1 MINSK
6 VSADSP
12 NSPLHMCNRCV
23 MDTSDPDITFDE
35 FGVCSNCR
43 KAEYLLSK
51 VNFSEKESRENL
63 REISGRIKR
72 NLANRQY
79 DCIIGLSGGVDS
91 SYAAYIT
98 NKVGLKALA
107 VHFDNGWNSKIA
119 VSNIKKIV
127 AHCDWDL
134 MTYVIDWEEFRD
146 LQRSFIKASVVDIE
160 MLTDHAI
167 VAAMVKIAKE
177 NNIHYVISGSN
188 VRTEHCMPRA
198 WLWNKQDLVNIKA
211 IQKKFGEKKLK
222 SFPMLSSW
230 RWLLLRRTAY
240 ENIKILNSINYRKYE
255 AIKTLKEQF
264 DWCEYGH
271 KHFES
276 LFTKFYQAYIL
287 PEKFGIDKRKAHLS
301 SLIRNGEISREAAL
315 ETLKEPLYYPDEL
328 RHDKEYVLKKLG
340 FSEEEFDS
348 IMKIR
353 PVPHDHYPSDRNAIS
368 ILMSIYFVF
377 KKLGIFR
384 GRRL

>member
-1 MINSK
+1 MLKNKLS
-6 VSADSP
+6 VDPADNP
-12 NSPLHMCNRCV
+12 IRMCNRCV
-23 MDTSDPDITFDE
+23 MDTSDPDITFNE
-35 FGVCSNCR
+35 LGVCSNCR
-43 KAEYLLSK
+43 KAEGLLSN
-51 VNFSEKESRENL
+51 VNFSEEESREKL
-63 REISGRIKR
+63 REISERIKR
-72 NLANRQY
+72 SRSNGQY

-91 SYAAYIT
+91 SYAAYIA
-98 NKVGLKALA
+98 NNIGLKALA

-127 AHCDWDL
+127 SHCEWDL

-160 MLTDHAI
+160 MVTDHAI
-167 VAAMVKIAKE
+167 VAAMINIAKE
-177 NNIHYVISGSN
+177 NNIHFVISGSN
-188 VRTEHCMPRA
+188 VTTEHCMPRA

-211 IQKKFGEKKLK
+211 IQKRFGEKKLK

-230 RWLLLRRTAY
+230 RWLFLRRTAY
-240 ENIKILNSINYRKYE
+240 ENVKILNSINYRKFE

-264 DWCEYGH
+264 GWREYGH

-301 SLIRNGEISREAAL
+301 SLIRNGEISREQAL
-315 ETLKEPLYYPDEL
+315 ETLKEPLYDPDEL
-328 RHDKEYVLKKLG
+328 RHDKDYVLKKLG
-340 FSEEEFDS
+340 FVEKEFQS
-348 IMKIR
+348 IIKMD
-353 PVPHDHYPSDRNAIS
+353 PVPHDHYPTDRNFVS
-368 ILMSIYFVF
+368 SLMSIYFVF
-377 KKLGIFR
+377 KRLGIFK

>member
-1 MINSK
+1 
-6 VSADSP
+6 
-12 NSPLHMCNRCV
+12 
-23 MDTSDPDITFDE
+23 MDTSDPSISFDE
-35 FGVCSNCR
+35 SGVCSNCR
-43 KAEYLLSK
+43 KAEGLLAK
-51 VNFSEKESRENL
+51 VTFSEKESRENL
-63 REISGRIKR
+63 RKISERIR
-72 NLANRQY
+72 GNRTNSQY

-91 SYAAYIT
+91 SYAAHIT
-98 NKVGLKALA
+98 NKIGLKALA

-146 LQRSFIKASVVDIE
+146 LQRAFIKASVVDIE
-160 MLTDHAI
+160 MVTDHAI
-167 VAAMVKIAKE
+167 VAAMVGIAKE

-188 VRTEHCMPRA
+188 VATEHCMPRA

-211 IQKKFGEKKLK
+211 IQKRFGEKKLK

-230 RWLLLRRTAY
+230 RWLFLRRTAY
-240 ENIKILNSINYRKYE
+240 ENVKILNSTNYKKFG
-255 AIKTLKEQF
+255 AIRTLKEQF

-315 ETLKEPLYYPDEL
+315 ETLQEPLYDPDEL

-348 IMKIR
+348 IMKIKS
-353 PVPHDHYPSDRNAIS
+353 VPHDHYPSDRNAIS